1 VNLIE
6 RMNKL
11 NDLFNELMSTDSR
24 NNKNFIVKKFE
35 IANPSLRDDMHFA
48 FSVLNGVVKLGYTY
62 LDDIIIPENEFTG
75 LIIDTD
81 FKTFYNNVLIRPATD
96 ENIRNATASTPF
108 AIREIIANIVNR
120 VYKVGYTDKDYRI
133 TELTPM
139 LAKKYPETF
148 EPYTDYYIQEKL
160 DGNRCIAYF
169 DTDLNKWQFKSRSGK
184 QLKVDFDMSWA
195 NIDDIFDGEIMTLGK
210 AGTRDFTETSGAING
225 KYTDKSN
232 LHYYIY
238 DIIVDD
244 MDYKHRYMILRD
256 YAEMVSADCTILK
269 VLGTTTPYPNSE
281 YNTKI
286 EQCLEDIVAKGG
298 EGIILRKAN
307 GNYEHKRSNN
317 LLKYKKVQS
326 MDLRII
332 DCTEGEGKYS
342 GAIGAF
348 VCETDDHNIQV
359 KVAGITD
366 NIRFDDPAN
375 YIGKIIEVEYFDISQ
390 SKENNHLSLRFP
402 RFKCFRDDKNE
413 TSIY

>member
-1 VNLIE
+1 MNLIE
-6 RMNKL
+6 RVNKL
-11 NDLFNELMSTDSR
+11 NNLFKDLMSTDSR

-35 IANPSLRDDMHFA
+35 IANPLLIDDMHFA
-48 FSVLNGVVKLGYTY
+48 FSVLNGVPKLGYTY
-62 LDDIIIPENEFTG
+62 LDDITIPENKFCD
-75 LIIDTD
+75 IVIDMD
-81 FKTFYNNVLIRPATD
+81 FVTFYNNVLIRPATN
-96 ENIRNATASTPF
+96 ENIISASASTPYD
-108 AIREIIANIVNR
+108 IREIIANIVNR
-120 VYKVGYTDKDYRI
+120 VYKVGYTDKDFRV

-148 EPYTDYYIQEKL
+148 EPYTTYYIQEKL
-160 DGNRCIAYF
+160 DGNRCIAYY
-169 DTDLNKWQFKSRSGK
+169 DGDLCKWQFKSRSGK

-195 NIDDIFDGEIMTLGK
+195 DTNDIFDGEIMTLGK

-238 DIIVDD
+238 DLIVDD
-244 MDYKHRYMILRD
+244 MSYEHRYEILQD
-256 YAEMVSADCTILK
+256 YVERISNDCTILK
-269 VLGTTTPYPNSE
+269 VLGTTTPYPNTA

-348 VCETDDHNIQV
+348 ICETDDHKIQV

-366 NIRFDDPAN
+366 DIRFDDPTN
-375 YIGKIIEVEYFDISQ
+375 YIGRIIEVEYFDISQ
-390 SKENNHLSLRFP
+390 SKENDYLSLRFP